1 MVKDYLNT
9 LKIKGGF
16 TTAEISKLSGIP
28 EATVRKILSGE
39 TADPRFETIVKLVE
53 SMGGSMDDIAGSRK
67 NTEIETN
74 AVIALKDAYESRIEE
89 MTASYDTRISDL
101 KEYVASLKQEKK
113 TLAIVAIALV
123 FIIVGLFVFDIA
135 LGTHG
140 WVQY

>member
-1 MVKDYLNT
+1 MVKDYLNA
-9 LKIKGGF
+9 LKVKGGF
-16 TTAEISKLSGIP
+16 TTAEISNLSGIP

-89 MTASYDTRISDL
+89 MTTSYDTRIADL

-113 TLAIVAIALV
+113 TLAIVTIALV
-123 FIIVGLFVFDIA
+123 IIIVGLFIFDIA